1 MNFQPL
7 VPLSG
12 YTGWLFLERTLE
24 QQQAAFDESAPIK
37 RVTDNFREKISGVE
51 TAAQLVNDRDL
62 LSVALGAFGLSEDI
76 DNKYFIQKIL
86 EDGTTE
92 DTALANRLADSRY
105 ADFSQA
111 FGFGDFGIPLTKS
124 AFVAEDIIER
134 FERQSFEAAVGEQD
148 NQLRLALNMEASI
161 NDIVSATTS
170 KNAQWYFLL
179 GNAPLREVVQ
189 TALGLPSEIASV
201 DIDQQLDVFQE
212 RADSIFGTD
221 DISDFA
227 DPELQET
234 ITRLFLVRSSSSAD
248 TGFSSGS
255 IALTLLRG

>member
-24 QQQAAFDESAPIK
+24 QQQAAFDESAPVK

-124 AFVAEDIIER
+124 EFVAENIIER

-161 NDIVSATTS
+161 DDIVSGTTS
-170 KNAQWYFLL
+170 KNAQWYSLL

>member
-24 QQQAAFDESAPIK
+24 QQQAAFDESAPVK

-124 AFVAEDIIER
+124 EFVAENIIER

-161 NDIVSATTS
+161 DDIVSGATS
-170 KNAQWYFLL
+170 KNAQWYSLL